1 MRKRGNNKRQ
11 PRTVGPKEAC
21 ISIMPDGSASYFKPT
36 KKEPRKGVKLIDGEW
51 MKYEKERA
59 LY

>member
-1 MRKRGNNKRQ
+1 
-11 PRTVGPKEAC
+11 
-21 ISIMPDGSASYFKPT
+21 MPDGSASYFKPT